1 MKSGIVPDRTICYK
15 LKILKKEASMSY
27 MREQFEAMY
36 RAWPNNKMVKFK
48 LENARDYPIGPH
60 SYSLPRG
67 EPKQCY
73 MNATHLALE
82 LPHLTYVEG
91 NIAMFGIAIEHA
103 WCVDEEG
110 VVVDTTLAPDLKDGS
125 FDRISNYFGIPFR
138 TDYVRKASLR
148 NGVYGMLDYVNAQE
162 TLTKLIELGLEA
174 GQQWLMDQKR
184 RKAVRRG
191 R

>member
-1 MKSGIVPDRTICYK
+1 MHK
-15 LKILKKEASMSY
+15 
-27 MREQFEAMY
+27 
-36 RAWPNNKMVKFK
+36 AWPDNKMVKFK
-48 LENARDYPIGPH
+48 LQNARDYAIGPH

-91 NIAMFGIAIEHA
+91 NISMMGIPIEHA

-110 VVVDTTLAPDLKDGS
+110 AVVDPTIAPGLKDGS
-125 FDRISNYFGIPFR
+125 FDRVSDYFGIPFR